1 MNQPSLLP
9 EELEAMHALSSTLS
23 MSEPFVPLLILPHPS
38 EPVLTTQGRSEPAS
52 NTTITNDLKTHPTQ
66 KVALTIAGLKIPN
79 YIFCCGF
86 YELVFSITY
95 GKFLVGLAKL
105 NPNSLTRAAAEEA
118 WWTITQEKF
127 REWDPPAEVYDQ
139 NKKKL
144 LRKMASSQVRLIMI
158 LAVVEGYTC

>member
-9 EELEAMHALSSTLS
+9 EELEALHALPRTLS
-23 MSEPFVPLLILPHPS
+23 MSKPFIPLLLLPHPA

-52 NTTITNDLKTHPTQ
+52 NTTTNDRKAHPTQ
-66 KVALTIAGLKIPN
+66 NGALTIAGLKIPK
-79 YIFCCGF
+79 YISCCGF

-127 REWDPPAEVYDQ
+127 REWDPPSEVYDQ
-139 NKKKL
+139 EKKRL

>member
-1 MNQPSLLP
+1 
-9 EELEAMHALSSTLS
+9 MHALSRTLS
-23 MSEPFVPLLILPHPS
+23 MSKPFIPLLILPHPS

-66 KVALTIAGLKIPN
+66 KGALTIAGLKIPN

-139 NKKKL
+139 DKKKL

>member
-9 EELEAMHALSSTLS
+9 EGSEAMHALSHTLS
-23 MSEPFVPLLILPHPS
+23 MSKPFIPLLILLHPAK
-38 EPVLTTQGRSEPAS
+38 PVLTTQGRSEPAS
-52 NTTITNDLKTHPTQ
+52 NTTTTHDLKTHPTQ
-66 KVALTIAGLKIPN
+66 KGVLTIAGLKIPN
-79 YIFCCGF
+79 HISCCGF

-127 REWDPPAEVYDQ
+127 REWDPPSEVYDQ
-139 NKKKL
+139 EKKRL
-144 LRKMASSQVRLIMI
+144 LRKMASSQVCLITI